1 MNIRETIRAIPLSY
15 GLWLPAGIV
24 AADQASKWAA
34 TRLFDLP
41 MNICAIDPMIRRAGH
56 HYEVS
61 PILDLSMLCNPGIS
75 WGLMQGDSPF
85 KRWALLAVAVIMVV
99 ILYHAMSTARD
110 WFSRLSLAL
119 VIGGAIGNGI
129 DRALFGAVTD
139 FLDASDIGFYYVFNI
154 ADAAITVGITGLILT
169 LLRDWRAERKAARDT
184 ADK

>member
-1 MNIRETIRAIPLSY
+1 MTIRETIRAIPLSY

-85 KRWALLAVAVIMVV
+85 KRWALLADEFNLDKNLISSRKLSSAPNLVRRPRLMGLANNKICQVLGRNLGSVKDQ
-99 ILYHAMSTARD
+99 LKALKCSQ
-110 WFSRLSLAL
+110 FSPETKE
-119 VIGGAIGNGI
+119 IQQQ
-129 DRALFGAVTD
+129 
-139 FLDASDIGFYYVFNI
+139 
-154 ADAAITVGITGLILT
+154 
-169 LLRDWRAERKAARDT
+169 
-184 ADK
+184 